1 MKIKSLCL
9 TVTILTSAWTYG
21 QTKYILTNQGEI
33 VDTVAYHKIKNAK
46 IEEIKNILPSKDV
59 KVSIKDNF
67 KIVRQNQ
74 DSLIYSYNW
83 DIQVGEPKVKEKKTF
98 GPEDY
103 LDKEFPLPLLTTLDN
118 KKLSIKDLKGKP
130 TLINFWFT
138 TCKPCIEE
146 MPILNGIQSQLKD
159 SVNFLAITF
168 ENTEK
173 SKAFLKRHKFT
184 FTQIINAQKFI
195 NSINMTSFPVNI
207 FLDKNGIVRKIEN
220 GIPYIID
227 EGKKM
232 KMGDGKE
239 FLTALRELL

>member
-9 TVTILTSAWTYG
+9 TVIILSSAWTYG
-21 QTKYILTNQGEI
+21 QTKYILTNQGKI
-33 VDTVAYHKIKNAK
+33 VNTVAYYNFKNAK
-46 IEEIKNILPSKDV
+46 IEELKNILPSKDV
-59 KVSIKDNF
+59 KVIIKDNF

-83 DIQVGEPKVKEKKTF
+83 DIQIGEPKVKEKNTF
-98 GPEDY
+98 EPEDY
-103 LDKEFPLPLLTTLDN
+103 IDKEFPLPLLTTLDN

-146 MPILNGIQSQLKD
+146 MPILNGIKSQLKD
-159 SVNFLAITF
+159 SANFLAITF

-173 SKAFLKRHKFT
+173 TKAFLKRYNFT
-184 FTQIINAQKFI
+184 FRQIANAEKFI
-195 NSINMTSFPVNI
+195 NSMNMTSYPVNI

-227 EGKKM
+227 EGNKM

-239 FLTALRELL
+239 FLTTLRELL